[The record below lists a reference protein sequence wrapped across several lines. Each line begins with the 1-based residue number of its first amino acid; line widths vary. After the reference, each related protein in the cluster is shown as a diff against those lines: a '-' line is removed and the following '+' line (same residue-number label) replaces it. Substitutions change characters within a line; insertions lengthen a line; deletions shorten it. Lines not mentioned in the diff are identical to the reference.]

1 MKRAWIS
8 CNNLN
13 HDTIYWT
20 KHNALNGNSLSAKL
34 YMGVSFSLNTEK
46 KNDLIKESQGN
57 EGRKE
62 KLPIYIKCST

>member
-46 KNDLIKESQGN
+46 KKRLNK
-57 EGRKE
+57 RKSR
-62 KLPIYIKCST
+62 KWG